1 MITEARLGAYA
12 WIERDGMVLLTLW
25 QGAPERGIEPHWG
38 LPGGGVE
45 WNEQIH
51 EATIREVRE
60 ETGFD
65 VEPAE
70 LLGVTVIH
78 LTPDDRI
85 APGDGPLRLV
95 RFLSRATIT
104 GGQLT
109 DEVGGSTLRAAWFSR
124 GELAA
129 LPTEQVLDW
138 ALGLVDTGPTPGL
151 PTPTR

>member
-65 VEPAE
+65 VELTDLVAVTVVHVAADERHLPAE
-70 LLGVTVIH
+70 
-78 LTPDDRI
+78 
-85 APGDGPLRLV
+85 APLRLV

-124 GELAA
+124 GELTA

-138 ALGLVDTGPTPGL
+138 AIDVIGG
-151 PTPTR
+151 